1 MHASKRPP
9 QQASEAMNDLAAH
22 IVQFARLLRRMHIK
36 IGTGAVVSAVA
47 AVKEL
52 GLRNPDDLETC
63 LFAYFIQR
71 QDQRQLFRRAF
82 RLYWRQ
88 GLMLHAS
95 AVVRQAGDNEES
107 LQEEAL
113 LRRLSD
119 ELLPDSLREEE
130 QFQLELERT
139 GSASSVES
147 LQSKD
152 FESMS
157 ATELQSAE
165 RMLRQ
170 LRLPVEDLPSRR
182 FRSGSR
188 GPRLDMRATL
198 RSALRTEGMLSL
210 KKQMRIKRQA
220 PIVVLCDISGSMS
233 VYSRMFLHFM
243 HAVSNDRDRV
253 HSFVFGT
260 RLSNISRY
268 LRYRDVDK
276 ALAATAQRVQD
287 WSGGTRIEECLHD
300 FNRHWSRRVLAQGA
314 LVILISD
321 GLDRGRGVG
330 LQKEME
336 RLAKSS
342 RRLVWL
348 NPLLRFDGFEPRAAG
363 IKAMLPY
370 VDDFRSAHS
379 VKSLIEL
386 GELLREST
394 RHIAIGMNGT
404 DPEVPWQGFSGLA
417 YR

>member
-1 MHASKRPP
+1 
-9 QQASEAMNDLAAH
+9 
-22 IVQFARLLRRMHIK
+22 
-36 IGTGAVVSAVA
+36 
-47 AVKEL
+47 
-52 GLRNPDDLETC
+52 
-63 LFAYFIQR
+63 
-71 QDQRQLFRRAF
+71 
-82 RLYWRQ
+82 
-88 GLMLHAS
+88 MLHAS

-321 GLDRGRGVG
+321 GLDRGTGVG